1 MRAEGAEPRSL
12 GVIRRVALD
21 RAGSR
26 WALLREPSGFDE
38 ERVGGRS
45 TLEAIH
51 LLDRLLCSEPGAAV
65 QPGSAAALTV
75 AERDLLLAAAWRMA
89 WGATI
94 SGTLACGACARPFD
108 FDFCIDTLVDEVH
121 AGTGELPV
129 EDGVYT
135 LPGGCRFRL
144 PTGHDE
150 LALAGAT
157 GLGVGGE
164 AAERALLER
173 CLVEGDVVLDG
184 PAVVAAMERVAT
196 DLDVEL
202 DAACSEC
209 GHHHAV
215 RFQIQDYLLGAISS
229 DWGGLLEDLHRLAL
243 AYRWSM
249 TEILSLPRSRRRA
262 LVALL
267 DGDAIPRSRELR

>member
-1 MRAEGAEPRSL
+1 MRVEGGIL
-12 GVIRRVALD
+12 GAIRRVPLD

-26 WALLREPSGFDE
+26 WALLREPSGLDE
-38 ERVGGRS
+38 EGVGGRS
-45 TLEAIH
+45 TLDAIH
-51 LLDRLLCSEPGAAV
+51 LLDRLLCRGPGAAV
-65 QPGSAAALTV
+65 QPGGAAQLTV
-75 AERDLLLAAAWRMA
+75 PERDALLAAAWRMA
-89 WGATI
+89 WGPKI
-94 SGTLACGACARPFD
+94 SGTLSCGACSVPFD
-108 FDFCIDTLVDEVH
+108 FDFHLDALIEEVR

-144 PTGHDE
+144 PTGDDE
-150 LALAGAT
+150 LALAGS
-157 GLGVGGE
+157 GLSGDE
-164 AAERALLER
+164 AERALLER
-173 CLVEGDVVLDG
+173 CLIEGDVVLDG
-184 PAVVAAMERVAT
+184 PAVAAAMERVSA

-209 GHHHAV
+209 GHHHTV
-215 RFQIQDYLLGAISS
+215 RFQIQDYLLSAISA

-267 DGDAIPRSRELR
+267 DGDAIPRARELA

>member
-1 MRAEGAEPRSL
+1 MPGDGVHGGRL

-21 RAGSR
+21 RTGSR

-45 TLEAIH
+45 TFEAIQ
-51 LLDRLLCSEPGAAV
+51 LLDRLLCSDAGAAV
-65 QPGSAAALTV
+65 QPGGAAQLTV
-75 AERDLLLAAAWRMA
+75 AERDVLLAAAWRMA
-89 WGATI
+89 WGARI
-94 SGTLACGACARPFD
+94 AGTLTCAACARPFD
-108 FDFCIDTLVDEVH
+108 FDFRLDALVDQVR
-121 AGTGELPV
+121 AGAGELPAV
-129 EDGVYT
+129 DGVYT

-144 PTGHDE
+144 PTGADE
-150 LALAGAT
+150 LALADLELSGDD
-157 GLGVGGE
+157 
-164 AAERALLER
+164 AERALLER
-173 CLVEGDVVLDG
+173 CLVDGDVVLDG
-184 PAVVAAMERVAT
+184 PAVAAAMERVGA

-215 RFQIQDYLLGAISS
+215 QFQIQDYLLGAISS
-229 DWGGLLEDLHRLAL
+229 DWGGLLEDVHRLAL
-243 AYRWSM
+243 AYRWSL

-267 DGDAIPRSRELR
+267 DGDPIPRSREPA

>member
-1 MRAEGAEPRSL
+1 MRADGATL

-21 RAGSR
+21 RAGIR

-45 TLEAIH
+45 TFEAIH
-51 LLDRLLCSEPGAAV
+51 LLDRLLCPEPGAAV
-65 QPGSAAALTV
+65 QPGGAAQLTI
-75 AERDLLLAAAWRMA
+75 AERDVLLAAAWGMG

-94 SGTLACGACARPFD
+94 SGTLTCGACARPFD
-108 FDFCIDTLVDEVH
+108 FDFRLDTLVDDVRAN
-121 AGTGELPV
+121 AGDLPV
-129 EDGVYT
+129 EDGVYV

-150 LALAGAT
+150 LALAGLP
-157 GLGVGGE
+157 LGDE

-173 CLVEGDVVLDG
+173 CVVEGDVVLDG
-184 PAVVAAMERVAT
+184 PEVVAAMERMGG
-196 DLDVEL
+196 DIDVVL
-202 DAACSEC
+202 DAACTEC
-209 GHHHAV
+209 GHHHGV
-215 RFQIQDYLLGAISS
+215 QFQIQDYVLSAISA
-229 DWGGLLEDLHRLAL
+229 DWGGLVEDLHRLAR

-267 DGDAIPRSRELR
+267 DGDAIPRSRELV